1 MTRHSLPAPHL
12 ARSLVALRCTG
23 ADLSPEAL
31 AALAGFRALER
42 LDITDC
48 VSSGYGDIDFDCGY
62 DSDDP

>member
-1 MTRHSLPAPHL
+1 
-12 ARSLVALRCTG
+12 VALRCTG